1 MKRAIATLLIAIA
14 GAATSFAQD
23 GTEIVNLNNYTDS
36 VSYLMGVEI
45 AHNLQNEGVRLNV
58 AILSA
63 GVEDVINRVEARLTP
78 TQRMNVLMGLQERAQ
93 ELEAKGEGEAAS
105 EKNAEKLYGK
115 VSSNPPT
122 KIKTV
127 NDSVSYCVGFNI
139 GDEIRQQHLGL
150 NTYVLIHALKA
161 TAMNKPSQLTENDI
175 LLLRMRLQ
183 GDAMAEQTQMNES
196 KQEGEKFLAE
206 NAARPGVVTLPSGL
220 QYEVLQEG
228 NGEKPTV
235 DDEVTVHYRGTLVNG
250 TEFDSSIERGEP
262 ATFPLN
268 KVIKGWI
275 EGLQL
280 MSVGSKW
287 KLYIPSALAYG
298 TRGAGS
304 RIPPNSALIFEVELL
319 SITR

>member
-1 MKRAIATLLIAIA
+1 MKRAIATLLIAFA

-36 VSYLMGVEI
+36 VSYLMGMEI
-45 AHNLQNEGVRLNV
+45 AHNLQKEGVRLNV

-78 TQRMNVLMGLQERAQ
+78 TQRMNVLVGLQDRAQ
-93 ELEAKGEGEAAS
+93 ELEQKGEGEAAS

-150 NTYVLIHALKA
+150 NTYILIHALKA
-161 TAMNKPSQLTENDI
+161 TALNKPSQLTENDI
-175 LLLRMRLQ
+175 LMLRMRLQ
-183 GDAMAEQTQMNES
+183 NEATAEQMEMNEV
-196 KQEGEKFLAE
+196 KQQGETFLAE

-228 NGEKPTV
+228 TGEKPTV
-235 DDEVTVHYRGTLVNG
+235 NDEVTVHYRGTLIDG
-250 TEFDSSIERGEP
+250 TVFDSSIERGEP
-262 ATFPLN
+262 VTFPLN

-287 KLYIPSALAYG
+287 KLYIPSDLAYG
-298 TRGAGS
+298 PRGAGA
-304 RIPPNSALIFEVELL
+304 RIPPNSALVFEVELL